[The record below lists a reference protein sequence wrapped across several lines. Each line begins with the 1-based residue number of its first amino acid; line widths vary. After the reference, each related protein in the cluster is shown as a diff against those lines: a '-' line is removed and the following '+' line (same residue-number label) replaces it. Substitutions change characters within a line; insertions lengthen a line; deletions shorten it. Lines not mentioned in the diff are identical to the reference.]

1 VEPSVDSEF
10 AIVVRISR
18 FAMPTEIKYNANVTM
33 SDNKVAWRI
42 CHKDMQ
48 SVDGI
53 SFVTIQPSSYS
64 FVRVVSA
71 GSLFARSINGT
82 LANSEAI
89 LKLKK
94 LRNEAQR
101 GSNSG
106 GCKLFS
112 TAMVPE
118 SQSRRAFI
126 NNFKTSRSEAVVV
139 RGGARSIV
147 SVTVPSAIDEP
158 ALEVQ
163 MLSAVN
169 EADNLIVQLEAV
181 AIEHILMF
189 IRHASDLSQV
199 EVSRPY
205 GQSGKR
211 GCYVRKT
218 KYGDMHEYERLAN
231 GKVRRV
237 RGEERNDADEMASA
251 DDQERSIA
259 DELASGDDELAPAD
273 EA

>member
-1 VEPSVDSEF
+1 
-10 AIVVRISR
+10 VRISR

-33 SDNKVAWRI
+33 SDTKVAWRI

-101 GSNSG
+101 GSSG
-106 GCKLFS
+106 GGKLFS

-118 SQSRRAFI
+118 SESRKAFI
-126 NNFKTSRSEAVVV
+126 KTFKTSRSEAVVV

-199 EVSRPY
+199 EVPRPY

-237 RGEERNDADEMASA
+237 RDEERNDADDM
-251 DDQERSIA
+251 DQERSIA